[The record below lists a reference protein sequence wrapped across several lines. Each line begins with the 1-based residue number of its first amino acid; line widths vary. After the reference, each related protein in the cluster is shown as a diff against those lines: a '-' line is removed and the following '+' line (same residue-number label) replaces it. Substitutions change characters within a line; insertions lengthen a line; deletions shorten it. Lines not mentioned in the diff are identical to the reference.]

1 MEDYRIESAEKDEF
15 ISKMQS
21 NIKLLKEKFGK
32 KNNENTDLNQ
42 FYEQQLNM
50 KDQTISVRF
59 GFSFYV
65 SFKINIKR

>member
-59 GFSFYV
+59 EFSFYV